1 MTTAARD
8 LMINIKAATEKY
20 TMTFSKVT
28 RDIKV
33 TVEPMY
39 LELQSQ
45 PEEQKY
51 VWAYHI
57 RIENRGADTVQLQT
71 RNWQITDAFGREQ
84 SVQGVGVV
92 GQQPVLE
99 PGDHFEYTSG
109 APLQT
114 PSGIM
119 TGSYMMQIKNDNIHN
134 GDMFEV
140 PVPAFSLDSPY
151 GRTRVN

>member
-1 MTTAARD
+1 MITAR
-8 LMINIKAATEKY
+8 IATEKSL
-20 TMTFSKVT
+20 MSFSKMT

-57 RIENRGADTVQLQT
+57 RIENKGHDTVQLQT
-71 RNWQITDAFGREQ
+71 RNWQITDAYGREQ
-84 SVQGVGVV
+84 SVQGIGVV

-99 PGDHFEYTSG
+99 PGDFFEYTSG

-119 TGSYMMQIKNDNIHN
+119 TGSYMMQVKNDNIPDL

-151 GRTRVN
+151 GRTSVN

>member
-1 MTTAARD
+1 MA
-8 LMINIKAATEKY
+8 
-20 TMTFSKVT
+20 FSKMT

-57 RIENRGADTVQLQT
+57 RIENRGDATVQLQT
-71 RNWQITDAFGREQ
+71 RNWQITDGFGREQ
-84 SVQGVGVV
+84 SVQGIGVV

-99 PGDHFEYTSG
+99 PGDFFEYTSG

-119 TGSYMMQIKNDNIHN
+119 TGSYMMQIMNDNIQD
-134 GDMFEV
+134 GEMFEV
-140 PVPAFSLDSPY
+140 PVPAFSLDSPF
-151 GRTRVN
+151 GRTSVN